1 MGYGIPD
8 IKQKTAKGWK
18 SARACSFPKG
28 ALMSADQGLSESL
41 ENYLEVILEL
51 ERTQKVARAK
61 EIADR
66 LQIQPGSVTGALKNL
81 GEKGYIHY
89 EPYSYITLTPKG
101 RRWAEEITYRHQALS
116 NFLLNV
122 LQIDP
127 ATAEETACRMEHA
140 IDKQTIDRL
149 VRFIDFI
156 FSCPRAGEQ
165 WIQSFADFCTA
176 GRREKPDCVPCIQ
189 SIQTGK

>member
-1 MGYGIPD
+1 
-8 IKQKTAKGWK
+8 
-18 SARACSFPKG
+18 
-28 ALMSADQGLSESL
+28 MSTDQGLSESL

-81 GEKGYIHY
+81 GEKGYVHY

-101 RRWAEEITYRHQALS
+101 RRWAEEITYRHRALS

-140 IDKQTIDRL
+140 IDRQTIDRL

-156 FSCPRAGEQ
+156 FTCPRAGEQ

-176 GRREKPDCVPCIQ
+176 GRSEKPDCVPCIQ